1 MQLVTRK
8 LKLIAMAFCLLV
20 SLLPMQPS
28 AVALPNSQPV
38 GASGAASRVVP
49 IFNSANSQQ
58 AVMTGYL
65 YSSRLVFAIAPLS
78 GSPDFYVGL
87 PKSLAST
94 TGGRV
99 KVAEVFPSQGTP
111 AMIDNYSFAF
121 NRFAV
126 FVLEKDLIAVN
137 PAQLLTEEMDTGKD
151 FPKIATAYSYGEY
164 ENRTSTGSLKPCEGG
179 PCSKD
184 VRSLQLRILALKG
197 KPPVSVMP
205 NFPDQFKGQ
214 IILENSV
221 DPKAGIA
228 CYGDGGAPV
237 LTGYRNQELYMG
249 AIADQ
254 FYVKACGAYPQATYD
269 KDGNM
274 STFGYD
280 TDIAINFISPV
291 YKHTDLI
298 DRAKDYA
305 KRSATASSQRPGSVI
320 LSSSENNNTGRLTV
334 YYTGKQEVTFTG
346 FRLYSS
352 IQGGTKQ
359 LIKQVTRADS
369 NCKEI
374 PNTLNYSCEL
384 PKPTSENNSFK
395 FKYGKSVLSAAA
407 FNINGEGI
415 HSSPYSI
422 QLCSKYIFIGMRGSG
437 EKYQADPLG
446 IGKTLTNLF
455 NEVKT
460 HPTINGEIS
469 VDGVPQYPAVPVP
482 FTTLGDSSL
491 KDFTNPKV
499 LPNYVNET
507 VNQTTMHL
515 SKRFADIRKACPGA
529 KFLLAGFSQGAYG
542 VNDFINILER
552 GYSKDELR
560 AVIAGVFLIA
570 NPAEAGRGI
579 IPTLD
584 AYAKSKELEQSSIG
598 LCATNAGLKRFV
610 ESEASKGFAAFNI
623 IKDIFKETAS
633 GRDLEK
639 AQQSSK
645 DWTQWQKDFD
655 TNSKNKS
662 IKDLPLCQLLWTSI
676 LLSAVERKLTSPKL
690 VKWGSYFGDGD
701 IVADFC
707 KLVFNP
713 NVTLESAICFVG
725 GDRAQANLIRSIGP
739 EKVLKKLSILATSTQ
754 VATAV
759 LVHTSYPD
767 STKWAKKIVTEV
779 FLTD

>member
-1 MQLVTRK
+1 MRVGLASFDLTKYSCFPVYALIDLSVNLIIRK
-8 LKLIAMAFCLLV
+8 SRLIAMAFCLLV

-38 GASGAASRVVP
+38 GASGGASRVVP
-49 IFNSANSQQ
+49 IFDSANSQQ

-65 YSSRLVFAIAPLS
+65 YSSRIVFAIDPAS
-78 GSPDFYVGL
+78 GSQDFYVGL

-99 KVAEVFPSQGTP
+99 KVAKVFASQSIPNLIGR
-111 AMIDNYSFAF
+111 YSFAF

-126 FVLEKDLIAVN
+126 FVLEKDLIAVT
-137 PAQLLTEEMDTGKD
+137 PAELLTPEMDIGSKGD
-151 FPKIATAYSYGEY
+151 FPGVTTAYSYGEY
-164 ENRTSTGSLKPCEGG
+164 QDRTSPGSQKPCEGG
-179 PCSKD
+179 ACSKD
-184 VRSLQLRILALKG
+184 VRSLKLRILALKG
-197 KPPVSVMP
+197 KPPVSAMP
-205 NFPDQFKGQ
+205 NFPDQFTGQ

-237 LTGYRNQELYMG
+237 VASYRNRELYMG
-249 AIADQ
+249 GIADQ
-254 FYVKACGAYPQATYD
+254 FYVKACGAFPQATYD
-269 KDGNM
+269 KDGKM
-274 STFGYD
+274 ITFGYD

-298 DRAKDYA
+298 NRAKEYA
-305 KRSATASSQRPGSVI
+305 TQRPGSVI

-334 YYTGKQEVTFTG
+334 TYKGGVTFTG

-352 IQGGTKQ
+352 IKGGTKQ

-384 PKPTSENNSFK
+384 PKPTSEDNSFK

-407 FNINGEGI
+407 FNINGEGL

-422 QLCSKYIFIGMRGSG
+422 QLCSRYIFIGMRGSG

-469 VDGVPQYPAVPVP
+469 VDGVPEYRAVGVP
-482 FTTLGDSSL
+482 NLGSF
-491 KDFTNPKV
+491 KKPE
-499 LPNYVNET
+499 LPEFLNET

-515 SKRFADIRKACPGA
+515 SKRFGDIKKMCPDA
-529 KFLLAGFSQGAYG
+529 KFVLAGYSQGAYG
-542 VNDFINILER
+542 VNEFINFLER
-552 GYSKDELR
+552 KNSKDELQ
-560 AVIAGVFLIA
+560 ALFAGVFLIA

-584 AYAKSKELEQSSIG
+584 AYGESKVLQRFTEKA
-598 LCATNAGLKRFV
+598 CNTNEGVKRVAGLINGTSWV
-610 ESEASKGFAAFNI
+610 PW
-623 IKDIFKETAS
+623 IKALDVN
-633 GRDLEK
+633 
-639 AQQSSK
+639 SK
-645 DWTQWQKDFD
+645 DKSV
-655 TNSKNKS
+655 TN
-662 IKDLPLCQLLWTSI
+662 LPLCQMYWTTIIVNAS
-676 LLSAVERKLTSPKL
+676 ERRLTHPKL
-690 VKWGSYFGDGD
+690 VKTESFFYPFD

-707 KLVFNP
+707 RLVSNP
-713 NVTLESAICFVG
+713 NKSVESEMCFAEG
-725 GDRAQANLIRSIGP
+725 EAARA
-739 EKVLKKLSILATSTQ
+739 KVLNETKEYGAL
-754 VATAV
+754 AV
-759 LVHTSYPD
+759 LERLIIPVAMFISAKNIHSKYAQ
-767 STKWAKKIVTEV
+767 STDWTKDVVRNV
-779 FLTD
+779 FG